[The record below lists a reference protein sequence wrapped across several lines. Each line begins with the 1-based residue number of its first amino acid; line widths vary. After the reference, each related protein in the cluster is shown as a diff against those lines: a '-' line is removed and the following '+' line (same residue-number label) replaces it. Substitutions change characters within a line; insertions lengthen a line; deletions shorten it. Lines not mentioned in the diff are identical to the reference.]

1 MPENSCDM
9 LVTVNILVLL
19 HEYKVKKL
27 KLHDPNKQAIHEAN
41 VVISVT
47 RKNRQM
53 SIKVAQK

>member
-1 MPENSCDM
+1 M